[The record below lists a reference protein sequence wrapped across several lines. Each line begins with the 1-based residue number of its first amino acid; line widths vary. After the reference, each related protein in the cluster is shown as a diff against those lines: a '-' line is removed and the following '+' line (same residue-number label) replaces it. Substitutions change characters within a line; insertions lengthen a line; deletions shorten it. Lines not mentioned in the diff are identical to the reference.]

1 MCIPWQSMVSKTLK
15 DWWQEDK
22 CCCKKEGLN
31 HFCRIMMDS
40 IQFKN
45 LSDQCAL
52 LNVFWGHKLK
62 RRLTTT
68 EKTKNTT
75 ICQPLPSRHL
85 RVTCSLGICF
95 YIVLHCQELSS
106 TLTPFFSPRG
116 MREKIKT
123 VKVRTLLGWDKDRV
137 TGNAAV
143 GKTIFFVSSVIFLL
157 THPLLMQQPSP
168 DIKDFQEL

>member
-1 MCIPWQSMVSKTLK
+1 MLETCIPWQSMASKTQK

-62 RRLTTT
+62 RRLYNNRK
-68 EKTKNTT
+68 KTQNTT
-75 ICQPLPSRHL
+75 ICQLLHRKHL
-85 RVTCSLGICF
+85 RVTRSLGICF
-95 YIVLHCQELSS
+95 YLVLHFQELSS
-106 TLTPFFSPRG
+106 TQTPLLSPSRMG
-116 MREKIKT
+116 EKIKT

-137 TGNAAV
+137 IGNAAV
-143 GKTIFFVSSVIFLL
+143 GKTIFYVSHVIFLL
-157 THPLLMQQPSP
+157 TWLLLRQ
-168 DIKDFQEL
+168 